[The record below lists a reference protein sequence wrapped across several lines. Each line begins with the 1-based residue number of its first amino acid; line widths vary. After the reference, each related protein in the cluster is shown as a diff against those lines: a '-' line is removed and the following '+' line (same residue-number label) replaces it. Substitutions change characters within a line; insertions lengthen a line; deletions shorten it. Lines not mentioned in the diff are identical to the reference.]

1 MGAERVRKED
11 VDSIAEILYKE
22 SLECGSI
29 KEFKKY
35 CKEWDKTD
43 KYAIDLSSLTD
54 DQIERV
60 YKRYKYLYK
69 R

>member
-1 MGAERVRKED
+1 MRKDE
-11 VDSIAEILYKE
+11 VDSIADILYKE
-22 SLECGSI
+22 NLACGSI

-60 YKRYKYLYK
+60 YRRYKYLYK